1 MRDHKKIVDQVG
13 ITLAR
18 HFDYLYYIEIETGK
32 YSVVFKTRN
41 YPKMMLP
48 DEGEDYYTD
57 ASVSARK
64 SVHPGDLDMVWQMHD
79 KATTLKNLSET
90 GYYSAIYRLVID
102 GQIIHMRQIQ
112 LMCED
117 GKHMVCGL
125 ENIEGDYS
133 EHLEKEMNFR
143 SVERMARN
151 DRLTGIRNKNAYIEY
166 TEELDR
172 KLKSTGE
179 KEPFAIV
186 MCDINDLK
194 LINDTRGHSFGDE
207 MIQRTSRMVC
217 SIFKHSPVFRIG
229 GDEFVAILCNKDYEQ
244 REHLL
249 NLMREESE
257 ANGKSKS
264 GPVVACGMA
273 EYDPNADTDFSQ
285 VFERA
290 DQRMY
295 ENKTSIKSQKVLT
308 GFRAMD
314 VIDTP
319 IPDERRR
326 MLDSLF
332 GALYTVAGGGYIY
345 ANDMHYDFSRWS
357 LPLIDDFNLESE
369 YMYHAGTIWQEY
381 VHPEDIDVYK
391 EAVDAVFCGDAEI
404 RSIYYRVRK
413 PDGSYVLMTTRG
425 FVLVDFNG
433 DPEYFGGIMIPQ

>member
-18 HFDYLYYIEIETGK
+18 HFDYLYYIEVETGK

-79 KATTLKNLSET
+79 KTTTLKNLSET

-179 KEPFAIV
+179 KEP
-186 MCDINDLK
+186 
-194 LINDTRGHSFGDE
+194 
-207 MIQRTSRMVC
+207 
-217 SIFKHSPVFRIG
+217 
-229 GDEFVAILCNKDYEQ
+229 
-244 REHLL
+244 
-249 NLMREESE
+249 
-257 ANGKSKS
+257 
-264 GPVVACGMA
+264 
-273 EYDPNADTDFSQ
+273 
-285 VFERA
+285 
-290 DQRMY
+290 
-295 ENKTSIKSQKVLT
+295 
-308 GFRAMD
+308 
-314 VIDTP
+314 
-319 IPDERRR
+319 
-326 MLDSLF
+326 
-332 GALYTVAGGGYIY
+332 
-345 ANDMHYDFSRWS
+345 
-357 LPLIDDFNLESE
+357 LPL
-369 YMYHAGTIWQEY
+369 
-381 VHPEDIDVYK
+381 
-391 EAVDAVFCGDAEI
+391 
-404 RSIYYRVRK
+404 
-413 PDGSYVLMTTRG
+413 
-425 FVLVDFNG
+425 
-433 DPEYFGGIMIPQ
+433 